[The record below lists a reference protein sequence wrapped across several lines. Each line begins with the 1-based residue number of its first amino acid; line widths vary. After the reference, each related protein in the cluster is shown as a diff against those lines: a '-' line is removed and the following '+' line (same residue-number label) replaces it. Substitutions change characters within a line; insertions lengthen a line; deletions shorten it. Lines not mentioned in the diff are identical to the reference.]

1 MPVKTIRAKID
12 VSGLFR
18 KYQRKIRSIKIKPIV
33 LKAFF
38 VMNFRRLATV
48 AALLGALSQS
58 AHAFDVKVEGIS
70 GEVRSNV
77 DCRRSGFIKALFTT
91 LGKSQKGRSR
101 PYWLQKYI

>member
-77 DCRRSGFIKALFTT
+77 DAL
-91 LGKSQKGRSR
+91 
-101 PYWLQKYI
+101 LQPVAG